1 MPRLVK
7 KPTKR
12 IRTLCKKFKVKLTVK
27 HGSKKV
33 YKSKRVLMKQLRKK
47 MKSRKS
53 SKRRSSFGK
62 KRRSGFG
69 VLKKDCGCSGFGKKR
84 RSGFGILKKDCGC
97 SGFGNKRRSGFGL
110 KRSSDV
116 KKLHRLCKVYH
127 IKIGKKSPK
136 LLRKQCLKKAIK
148 LYKQQKRK

>member
-12 IRTLCKKFKVKLTVK
+12 IRLLCKKFKVKLTVK

-33 YKSKRVLMKQLRKK
+33 YKPKRVLMKQLRKK
-47 MKSRKS
+47 MKSHKS
-53 SKRRSSFGK
+53 SKRRSGFGKKRRSGFGKKRRSGFGK

-69 VLKKDCGCSGFGKKR
+69 VLKKDCGCSGFGK
-84 RSGFGILKKDCGC
+84 
-97 SGFGNKRRSGFGL
+97 KRRSGFGL

-136 LLRKQCLKKAIK
+136 LLRKQCLKKAMN
-148 LYKQQKRK
+148 LYKKQKRS